1 MTFIEM
7 NGWMGGG
14 GVDCVGHL
22 NIGYILLLC
31 CRGLYLLC
39 LVS

>member
-22 NIGYILLLC
+22 NIGYIL
-31 CRGLYLLC
+31 YWN
-39 LVS
+39 VY